1 MTAHHFFAR
10 IDDHDQVVVLTGPD
24 AHHASRVLRI
34 EPGEVITVSNGVGT
48 VVRAR
53 VLTSDQ
59 REVRAQIE
67 ERMIHD
73 VPRPGQRIGICPA
86 IPKGTK
92 LDAVI
97 EDLTELGVDHIDPWF
112 AARSMP
118 RWDALK
124 TNAQLERWTKIAR
137 AASMQS
143 KRVFIPGISAPGGD
157 PPFGPGVVVFHEGAP
172 RRWSEVGGD
181 FRIAVTGPEG
191 GLTDAELAAFEAAGA
206 TVVSLGP
213 TILRAQTAA
222 VVAATLL
229 LERAGRLA

>member
-34 EPGEVITVSNGVGT
+34 EPGEVITVSNGIGT

-53 VLTSDQ
+53 VIASEQ

-67 ERMIHD
+67 ERTTFEIPEMD
-73 VPRPGQRIGICPA
+73 QRIGVCVA

-92 LDAVI
+92 LDGVV
-97 EDLTELGVDHIDPWF
+97 EDLTELGVDDVMPWF
-112 AARSMP
+112 SARSIP

-124 TNAQLERWTKIAR
+124 MNAQMERWRKVAH
-137 AASMQS
+137 AAAMQS
-143 KRVFIPGISAPGGD
+143 KRVYAPHVWEPVTE
-157 PPFGPGVVVFHEGAP
+157 PPAEPGVVVFHEAAT
-172 RRWSEVGGD
+172 RRWSEVEGD

-191 GLTDAELAAFEAAGA
+191 GLTDAELAAFEASGA

-229 LERAGRLA
+229 LERAGRLG